1 MQKAAVLG
9 AGYMG
14 SAITFPLSDNGI
26 KVNLWGTWLDDKL
39 IESSKKGKHPK
50 LKKSLNQGVSCFYSK
65 DLNQAIED
73 TDIIFIGVASEGFV
87 DIFELLVNNIDPG
100 RDYIFLKLTKGLVEY
115 EGRVMLAS
123 EAARL
128 IYYKKFPGREKS
140 KNKAHIF
147 KITSIGGPVR
157 ALDLSNRTPS
167 ASVYGIQDEQ
177 IQNLLKK
184 FSTDY
189 YRIFPVNDYAGV
201 EICSTF
207 KNIYSIAAG
216 ICDGLFKINLKGLY
230 HNVVAFLFNQA
241 VLEIKHIVEIAGGK
255 TQTVFGLAGMGDLH
269 VTSVAGRNR
278 RYGEMV
284 GSGVEPS
291 AAFKKM
297 FDEGEYGEGYMA
309 LKLAIPWLSNFHVE
323 LASELPLLN
332 LLNNIVSKG
341 FDPAAELK
349 AFVLKSGI

>member
-14 SAITFPLSDNGI
+14 SAITFPLSDNKI
-26 KVNLWGTWLDDKL
+26 KVSLWGTWLDDKL
-39 IESSKKGKHPK
+39 IEGSEKGNHPK
-50 LKKSLNQGVSCFYSK
+50 LKKPLNPGVSCFYSK
-65 DLNQAIED
+65 DLKRAIKD

-87 DIFELLVNNIDPG
+87 NIFELLIDNIDPD

-115 EGRVMLAS
+115 EGEIMRSS
-123 EAARL
+123 EAAKL
-128 IYYKKFPGREKS
+128 IYYKKFPDRENS
-140 KNKAHIF
+140 QNKAHIF

-157 ALDLSNRTPS
+157 ALDLANRTPS

-177 IQNLLKK
+177 IKKLLKR

-216 ICDGLFKINLKGLY
+216 ICDGLFKINLEGLY

-255 TQTVFGLAGMGDLH
+255 PQTVFGLAGMGDLH

-278 RYGEMV
+278 RFGEMV
-284 GSGVEPS
+284 GSGVEPG

-309 LKLAIPWLSNFHVE
+309 LKLVIPWLSNFDVE
-323 LASELPLLN
+323 PADELPLLN
-332 LLNNIVSKG
+332 LLNNVVSKG
-341 FDPAAELK
+341 FDPAAQLK
-349 AFVLKSGI
+349 AFVSKSGI